1 LVAGGVCTS
10 SVLGAFFAGC
20 LLGHAS
26 LAAAA
31 PVPATHDAVSKVSQQ
46 TVGMPAFIH
55 TVKTLQPDNQKESLQ
70 LRKNFKLA

>member
-1 LVAGGVCTS
+1 LVAGGVCTG

-31 PVPATHDAVSKVSQQ
+31 PVPATHDAVSKVPQQ
-46 TVGMPAFIH
+46 TVGMP
-55 TVKTLQPDNQKESLQ
+55 TVKTLQPDNQKESLK
-70 LRKNFKLA
+70 LRKNFKVA